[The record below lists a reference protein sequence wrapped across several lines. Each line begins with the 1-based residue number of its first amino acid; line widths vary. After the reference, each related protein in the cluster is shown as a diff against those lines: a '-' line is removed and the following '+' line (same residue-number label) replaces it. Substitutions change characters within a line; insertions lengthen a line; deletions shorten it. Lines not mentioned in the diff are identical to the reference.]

1 MLKLPSEELAKLI
14 AGVCA
19 KRNWTQDK
27 LGQELHVG
35 GHTISRW
42 KATGRIHDV
51 HHRELLRLEKDED
64 IAPVQAITHPI
75 RIPFSVTIP
84 RDSLRIAMDKNGNI
98 EISGE
103 LVGQLNKE
111 AD

>member
-1 MLKLPSEELAKLI
+1 MLDFPSKDLI
-14 AGVCA
+14 ALIERVCV
-19 KRNWTQDK
+19 KRNWTQYR
-27 LGQELHVG
+27 LGQELDIG

-42 KATGRIHDV
+42 KATGRIQSV

-64 IAPVQAITHPI
+64 IAPIQAITHPI

-103 LVGQLNKE
+103 LVGMVNKE
-111 AD
+111 GQ